1 MLAGLNEIDDQGTA
15 NKARDQSNNA
25 YLKSLLF
32 IFFKESCDYV
42 HALRF

>member
-1 MLAGLNEIDDQGTA
+1 MLAGLNEIDDHGIA